1 MGVFYALDNGFYYI
15 VFRDVRGLPPDLNL
29 GVSEGNRLSRQLDT
43 VSIGV

>member
-29 GVSEGNRLSRQLDT
+29 GVSEKHRLSRQLDT
-43 VSIGV
+43 V